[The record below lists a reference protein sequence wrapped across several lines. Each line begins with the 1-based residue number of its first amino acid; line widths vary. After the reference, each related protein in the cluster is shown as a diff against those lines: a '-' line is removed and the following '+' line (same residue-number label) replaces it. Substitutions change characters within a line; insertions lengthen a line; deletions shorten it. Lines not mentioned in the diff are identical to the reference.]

1 MMNSEEDFD
10 ELDYPAWVYREL
22 VEDCLPWERGRK
34 INFTEFN
41 KKYTLHDSGWIGI
54 FLNVAYDKTAT
65 LAIRWDAVWLPD
77 EIAKSTSIVSDWPYL
92 FIQLTNIE
100 QFSTSNYVDLGG
112 LPRSISGCE
121 FEEID
126 GKKFLAIDDVFGGQ
140 INIIYQG
147 EENFLAMEKDRRV
160 LLI

>member
-1 MMNSEEDFD
+1 MNSEDDFD
-10 ELDYPAWVYREL
+10 ELYHPDWVYREL
-22 VEDCLPWERGRK
+22 LEDYLPWEQGRK
-34 INFTEFN
+34 INFREFN
-41 KKYTLHDSGWIGI
+41 KKYTLPDSGWIGI
-54 FLNVAYDKTAT
+54 FFDVAYEQTAT

-92 FIQLTNIE
+92 FIQLKNIE
-100 QFSTSNYVDLGG
+100 QFSTSNYVDIGS

-147 EENFLAMEKDRRV
+147 EETFLAMEKDKRI
-160 LLI
+160 LSI